1 VLLFHAQLGGVLAEK
16 SIIARSVA
24 AADSKAAPAA
34 AAAAGAG
41 AAAEPKFDLIEFK
54 SLLLSLVDGAA
65 GSPTA
70 TDAR

>member
-1 VLLFHAQLGGVLAEK
+1 MLTLGGVLAEK

-24 AADSKAAPAA
+24 AADSKAAPAP
-34 AAAAGAG
+34 AAAGAGAAAG